1 MAPAAKA
8 FGGIAAA
15 GAHAALSAAHLK
27 TSNPA
32 KSQQFLAHAG
42 KIFADQEPLSSF

>member
-15 GAHAALSAAHLK
+15 GAHAALSHLK

-32 KSQQFLAHAG
+32 KLQHFLAHAG